1 MYKAVNLWTID
12 GEKAVPMLANARTKV
27 LFRQVFHADLNA
39 ELDKLTLVAGKLKEN
54 PDAAAEFGADL
65 DLSGK
70 LAYIMSAAADKA
82 GGNLDSLGS
91 LSQEG
96 YMEWLEQFEA
106 IAFILA
112 SQEIGEVYLA
122 NQKTTSTG
130 KK

>member
-1 MYKAVNLWTID
+1 MYKAVTLWTLD

-27 LFRQVFHADLNA
+27 LFRQVFNADLDQ
-39 ELDKLTLVAGKLKEN
+39 ELDKLRLVTKRIEKDPN
-54 PDAAAEFGADL
+54 AAMKYGADL

-70 LAYIMSAAADKA
+70 LAYIMSTAAEKADGKI
-82 GGNLDSLGS
+82 DSLSS
-91 LSQEG
+91 LSIDG

-106 IAFILA
+106 IAFTLA
-112 SQEIGEVYLA
+112 SREIGNVYFA